1 MRGIRNTTRRE
12 FIIVMQDDT
21 LNKNILSEQEFL

>member
-1 MRGIRNTTRRE
+1 MQGIRNTTRRE

>member
-1 MRGIRNTTRRE
+1 MRVIRNTTRRE
-12 FIIVMQDDT
+12 FIIIMQDDT